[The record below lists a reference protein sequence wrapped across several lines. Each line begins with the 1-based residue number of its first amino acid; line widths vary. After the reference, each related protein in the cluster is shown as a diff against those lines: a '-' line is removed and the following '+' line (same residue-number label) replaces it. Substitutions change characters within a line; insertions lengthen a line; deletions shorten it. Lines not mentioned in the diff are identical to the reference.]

1 MSDPVLEKY
10 HKSLQ
15 KLEKTS
21 SLIGLY
27 KIEERY
33 VKFERLL
40 IDFIKK
46 MFENCKESRKFSWIY
61 WLLRELP
68 NS

>member
-1 MSDPVLEKY
+1 MTDKVLEKY

-15 KLEKTS
+15 KMEKTS

-27 KIEERY
+27 
-33 VKFERLL
+33 KFERLL

-46 MFENCKESRKFSWIY
+46 MFENCKESRKIS
-61 WLLRELP
+61 
-68 NS
+68 